1 MHSRHHLFR
10 AVNDFFRYTTEELLS
25 LTVKYTISKEA
36 ASQGIVKDVMGGK
49 KRWKRRPQWAVATTG
64 RDDDNNTKQADNSNM
79 EHIMTVGRSV
89 KRHARPP
96 TDHFKRLLEE
106 ACPNHVYPI
115 KHKLRDY
122 GMMKNFMVSGSLTWD
137 MEPKEDLGGRDVM
150 PFPREDVVMT
160 VYDGCLLQRGVACP
174 T

>member
-10 AVNDFFRYTTEELLS
+10 VVNDFFRYTTEELLS

-79 EHIMTVGRSV
+79 ERIMTVGRSV
-89 KRHARPP
+89 KRHARPL

-122 GMMKNFMVSGSLTWD
+122 GMMKNFIVSGSLTWD
-137 MEPKEDLGGRDVM
+137 MEPKEDLGRRDVM

-160 VYDGCLLQRGVACP
+160 VNDGCLLQRGVACP